1 MKRTLRHPFRGDRLH
16 PKPSSRTA
24 RRSSWRSDA
33 RQPRMRPRKGVNVAS
48 IVGSPE
54 EEDSRPSL
62 RLRIVGVTVL
72 VLFGLLVLRLW
83 TLQVVDGKSYAAA
96 VTRNQVRVVSIPAP
110 RGEIVDRSGT
120 VMVSNT
126 SQQEI
131 LLSRAEAL
139 QNPAIVGMVAA
150 LVGQTPKQVQA
161 SINNVQYSPYEPVP
175 VAVGVS
181 DATVLHLQTHQ
192 SQYPGV
198 SVETVAQRDYPQG
211 GTTGTQILGYT
222 GSITASYLAAH
233 PNDGYT
239 QGSEIGAAGIEA
251 QYEQYLKGVDGRQ
264 ALSVD
269 AGGSVVGTLSTTA
282 PKIGDTV
289 VLNINAGLQQ
299 AAQAY
304 LQQQILADRNST
316 DPVDHLTPKADNGA
330 VIVMNPNNG
339 QIYALASYPSYDL
352 NQWVGGIST
361 ANFEALKATGA
372 ENDYAIQ
379 GLYTP
384 GSTFKLVTATAAL
397 QDGLISPT
405 TPYNDTGSYKI
416 TGCPAPGVTQNTGCV
431 LNDDPGDPKGTYN
444 VTGALTVSSDAFFY
458 HLGDMFWQGRGQ
470 YGITP
475 IQNEATQYGEGTI
488 TGIDLPGE
496 SQGRIDSQLVRL
508 KLHSEAPTAF
518 PTTTWYTGDNVEMAF
533 GQGATVLT
541 PIEQAVAYSTF
552 ANGGTRYAP
561 QVASEVVDPITG
573 KVIKQIQPQVTGHVT
588 IAPANYSA
596 ILQGLEGVIS
606 SKNGTGYQDFLGF
619 PTAWNLAGKTGTAS
633 NAKGL
638 EPNSWFVAFGP
649 NPNPQYVVLA
659 VIDQGGYGADAAA
672 PLVRNIYNY
681 LLTNPVVP
689 TVKTPT
695 LSNPPSLTEPPSAP
709 PAGTP
714 TTTTPTTA
722 PGQKPSATTT
732 TSTSTPGG

>member
-1 MKRTLRHPFRGDRLH
+1 
-16 PKPSSRTA
+16 
-24 RRSSWRSDA
+24 
-33 RQPRMRPRKGVNVAS
+33 
-48 IVGSPE
+48 
-54 EEDSRPSL
+54 
-62 RLRIVGVTVL
+62 
-72 VLFGLLVLRLW
+72 
-83 TLQVVDGKSYAAA
+83 
-96 VTRNQVRVVSIPAP
+96 
-110 RGEIVDRSGT
+110 
-120 VMVSNT
+120 
-126 SQQEI
+126 
-131 LLSRAEAL
+131 
-139 QNPAIVGMVAA
+139 
-150 LVGQTPKQVQA
+150 
-161 SINNVQYSPYEPVP
+161 
-175 VAVGVS
+175 
-181 DATVLHLQTHQ
+181 
-192 SQYPGV
+192 
-198 SVETVAQRDYPQG
+198 
-211 GTTGTQILGYT
+211 
-222 GSITASYLAAH
+222 
-233 PNDGYT
+233 
-239 QGSEIGAAGIEA
+239 
-251 QYEQYLKGVDGRQ
+251 
-264 ALSVD
+264 
-269 AGGSVVGTLSTTA
+269 
-282 PKIGDTV
+282 
-289 VLNINAGLQQ
+289 
-299 AAQAY
+299 
-304 LQQQILADRNST
+304 
-316 DPVDHLTPKADNGA
+316 
-330 VIVMNPNNG
+330 
-339 QIYALASYPSYDL
+339 
-352 NQWVGGIST
+352 
-361 ANFEALKATGA
+361 
-372 ENDYAIQ
+372 
-379 GLYTP
+379 
-384 GSTFKLVTATAAL
+384 
-397 QDGLISPT
+397 
-405 TPYNDTGSYKI
+405 
-416 TGCPAPGVTQNTGCV
+416 
-431 LNDDPGDPKGTYN
+431 
-444 VTGALTVSSDAFFY
+444 
-458 HLGDMFWQGRGQ
+458 MFWQGRGQ

-573 KVIKQIQPQVTGHVT
+573 KVVKQIQPQVTGHVT

-659 VIDQGGYGADAAA
+659 VIDQGGYGAQAAA

-681 LLTNPVVP
+681 LLTNPIVP

-695 LSNPPSLTEPPSAP
+695 LSSPPSLTEPPSAP